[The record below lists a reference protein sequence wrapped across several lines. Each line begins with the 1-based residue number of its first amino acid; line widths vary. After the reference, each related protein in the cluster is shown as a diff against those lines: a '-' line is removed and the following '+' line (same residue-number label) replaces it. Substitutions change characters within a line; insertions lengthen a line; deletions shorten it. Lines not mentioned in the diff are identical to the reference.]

1 MRVCVGA
8 RVHGRGLS
16 ELRRSTPRGLVLL
29 MRQVAA
35 VSCQVTLVMR
45 YVFVKPCRFI
55 VLRIGVR
62 VLGRG

>member
-45 YVFVKPCRFI
+45 YVIVKPCRFI